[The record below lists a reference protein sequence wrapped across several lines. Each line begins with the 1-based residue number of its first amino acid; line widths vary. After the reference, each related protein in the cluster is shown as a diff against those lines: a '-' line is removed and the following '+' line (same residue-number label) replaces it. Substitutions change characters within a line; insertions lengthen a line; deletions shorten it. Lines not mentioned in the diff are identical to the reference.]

1 MARNLSTPFV
11 IPTLNQ
17 SQRRLF
23 TPSVADSHRTPAEC
37 ARVRVPIVR
46 HLDLIVSS
54 CALLYQLPIM
64 AEFVVLV
71 LDAEFV
77 SVACVGGARIPVS
90 VLS

>member
-1 MARNLSTPFV
+1 
-11 IPTLNQ
+11 
-17 SQRRLF
+17 
-23 TPSVADSHRTPAEC
+23 
-37 ARVRVPIVR
+37 
-46 HLDLIVSS
+46 LDLIVSS